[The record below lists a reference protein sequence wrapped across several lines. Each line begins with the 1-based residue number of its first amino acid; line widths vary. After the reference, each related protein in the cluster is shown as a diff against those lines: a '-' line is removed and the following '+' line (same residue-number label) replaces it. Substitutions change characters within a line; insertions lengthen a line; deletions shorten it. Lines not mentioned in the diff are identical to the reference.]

1 MEISVTQISNGCILS
16 QYNRQSRCIDQLA
29 LQSIFIALFFPKLE
43 MEEDIVPGP
52 KIKLFGTRN
61 VEENWEIVRPDM
73 RTPALETEV
82 DILALMASLH

>member
-1 MEISVTQISNGCILS
+1 
-16 QYNRQSRCIDQLA
+16 
-29 LQSIFIALFFPKLE
+29 
-43 MEEDIVPGP
+43 MEEDIVPGI

-82 DILALMASLH
+82 DIFAIMASLH

>member
-1 MEISVTQISNGCILS
+1 
-16 QYNRQSRCIDQLA
+16 
-29 LQSIFIALFFPKLE
+29 
-43 MEEDIVPGP
+43 MEEDIVPGA

-61 VEENWEIVRPDM
+61 VEENWEIARPDM

>member
-1 MEISVTQISNGCILS
+1 
-16 QYNRQSRCIDQLA
+16 
-29 LQSIFIALFFPKLE
+29 